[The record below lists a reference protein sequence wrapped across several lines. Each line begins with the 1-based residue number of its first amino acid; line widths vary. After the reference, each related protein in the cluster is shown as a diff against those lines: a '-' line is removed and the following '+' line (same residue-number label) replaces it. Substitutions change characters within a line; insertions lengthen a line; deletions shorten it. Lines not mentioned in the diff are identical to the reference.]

1 MKVLRV
7 LRILLPIVFMVSIL
21 TCKERVTD
29 NPFDTGC
36 PKDIFSPS
44 NFTAE
49 QQGNSVN
56 LTWEQVNKQISGLII
71 KRSENDGT
79 LSEVAK
85 VEKTIITWTD
95 SNVSGGIKYSYQLT
109 AYAGSNLSNP
119 LGATVTTQVNIAI
132 VTTVTTA
139 ASITATSAVLGG
151 EVTNDGGGT
160 ITDRGICYSTNQNP
174 TTANSK
180 LSIGTGK
187 GTFSN
192 TVTGFIPATIY
203 YVRAYAINSAG
214 TAYGAQIT
222 FTTAALSL
230 ATISTSAVTNIG
242 ATTALLGG
250 NITSDGYS
258 AVTERGVCFWKSPN
272 PTISDS
278 RLIIGSGTGTFS
290 AGATILSP
298 VTTYYARA
306 YAVNGIGTAYGAQVT
321 FTTLALLLPTVTTN
335 AATSVGPA
343 SAVLGGNITSDG
355 NATVSER
362 GICYSL
368 TQNPTTSDTKLV
380 IGSGTGGF
388 SNTVS
393 GLTELTTYYAKAY
406 AINSQGTAYGAQITF
421 TTTQVGMAVITTT
434 AAASI
439 GTTSAILGGNVTSD
453 GNSTVT
459 ERGICYSTS
468 PGPTTGNSKVA
479 NGSGTGTFSATVTG
493 LINNTTY
500 YVRAYAI
507 NSFGTAYGNE
517 TSFKTSIVVS
527 LATLTTTAPSGF
539 TINSAIVGGNVTSDG
554 NATVTERGICYAT
567 SSSPTTSNTKLVIGT
582 GTGTFSSTITGLLT
596 NTTYYVRAY
605 AINSQGTAY
614 GNEVN
619 FKIAIATLT
628 TTAANSVTMSGAIL
642 GGEVTNEGN
651 STVTERGICYATTQT
666 PTISNTKVT
675 IGSGI
680 GIFSSTVTGL
690 VANTTYYVRAYA
702 INAVGTAY
710 GNQVSFLTLAAIAL
724 PTLTTTA
731 ANNIAQTTATS
742 GGNIT
747 SDGGGAVTAR
757 GVCFSINQNPTISDS
772 YTVDGTGTGQ
782 FTSQLTNLLPGTA
795 YYVRA
800 YATNSTGTAYGAQ
813 VTFTSLKALPVLTT
827 KNITDI
833 SAMGCLT
840 GGVISSTGGG
850 TISAKGIC
858 FSELT
863 NPSLTDN
870 VVTSGTGPA
879 PFNSAIVS
887 AVPGTTYYVRA
898 YATNEVGTSYGDQKT
913 FTALSNVNFY
923 GFETGMLPAGWGG
936 VWTVTSA
943 KAFQSSYSLMSI
955 SDVASDATLTV
966 TIANAGQ
973 ISFYYSIT
981 NTYWGGSVIDFFIDN
996 VKVGSFPAGSTG
1008 WNQGLFDVTAGAH
1021 VFKWHTNNGTGY
1033 IDYVVFPK

>member
-1 MKVLRV
+1 MK
-7 LRILLPIVFMVSIL
+7 ILKLIRTLSVITYLFIML
-21 TCKERVTD
+21 NCKERATD
-29 NPFDTGC
+29 NPFDSDC
-36 PKDIFSPS
+36 PKEFFSPS
-44 NFTAE
+44 NLSAE

-56 LTWEQVNKQISGLII
+56 LTWEQANEKISGFKIN
-71 KRSENDGT
+71 RSENDGPY
-79 LSEVAK
+79 SEVAR
-85 VEKTIITWTD
+85 VEKTIVIWND

-119 LGATVTTQVNIAI
+119 LVANVTTQVNLAT
-132 VTTVTTA
+132 VTTVTSA
-139 ASITATSAVLGG
+139 ASITATSTVLGG

-160 ITDRGICYSTNQNP
+160 ISERGVCYGISQNP
-174 TTANSK
+174 TTANNK
-180 LSIGTGK
+180 LAIGTGT

-192 TVTGFIPATIY
+192 TVSGLTAATTY
-203 YVRAYAINSAG
+203 YAKAYAINSAG

-222 FTTAALSL
+222 FTTAALTL
-230 ATISTSAVTNIG
+230 ATVSTSAVTNIG

-250 NITSDGYS
+250 NISSDGYS
-258 AVTERGVCFWKSPN
+258 AITERGVCFGIGQN
-272 PTISDS
+272 PTLSGS
-278 RLIIGSGTGTFS
+278 RLIIGSGTGSFS

-306 YAVNGIGTAYGAQVT
+306 YAINGIGTAYGAQIT
-321 FTTLALLLPTVTTN
+321 FTTLALSLPTVTTSS
-335 AATSVGPA
+335 ATSVGPT
-343 SAVLGGNITSDG
+343 SVVLGGNVTSDG
-355 NATVSER
+355 NAYVTER

-368 TQNPTTSDTKLV
+368 TQNPTTSNSKLA
-380 IGSGTGGF
+380 IGIGTGAF
-388 SNTVS
+388 SNTIS
-393 GLTELTTYYAKAY
+393 GLTELTTYYSRAY

-421 TTTQVGMAVITTT
+421 ITSQVGMAIITTT
-434 AAASI
+434 AAASVA
-439 GTTSAILGGNVTSD
+439 TTSAILGGNVTSD

-459 ERGICYSTS
+459 ERGICYSTTQS
-468 PGPTTGNSKVA
+468 PTTSNTKVA
-479 NGSGTGTFSATVTG
+479 NGNGTGIFSGTITG
-493 LINNTTY
+493 LVNNTTY

-507 NSFGTAYGNE
+507 NSMGTAYGNE
-517 TSFKTSIVVS
+517 VNFKTTMVVS
-527 LATLTTTAPSGF
+527 LASLTTNAPTSI
-539 TINSAIVGGNVTSDG
+539 TINSAVVGGNVTSDG
-554 NATVTERGICYAT
+554 NATVTERGICYGT
-567 SSSPTTSNTKLVIGT
+567 STSPTTSSTKLAIGA

-619 FKIAIATLT
+619 FKITIAALT
-628 TTAANSVTMSGAIL
+628 TTAANSITVSGAIL

-651 STVTERGICYATTQT
+651 ATVTERGICYATTQT
-666 PTISNTKVT
+666 PNTSNTKVA

-680 GIFSSTVTGL
+680 GIFSSIVTGL
-690 VANTTYYVRAYA
+690 AANTTYYVRAYA

-710 GNQVSFLTLAAIAL
+710 GNQVSFLTLAAVSV
-724 PTLTTTA
+724 PSLTTIV

-747 SDGGGAVTAR
+747 SDGGGSVTAR

-772 YTVDGTGTGQ
+772 FTANGTGTGQ
-782 FTSQLTNLLPGTA
+782 FASQLTNLLPGTT

-800 YATNSTGTAYGAQ
+800 YATNSAGTAYGAQ
-813 VTFTSLKALPVLTT
+813 ITFTSLKSLPVLTT
-827 KNITDI
+827 KSITEI

-923 GFETGMLPAGWGG
+923 GFETGMIPAGWGG
-936 VWTVTSA
+936 QWTVTSA
-943 KAFQSSYSLMSI
+943 KAFQSNYSLMSLTSTT
-955 SDVASDATLTV
+955 SDAILTATLT
-966 TIANAGQ
+966 NAGQ
-973 ISFYYSIT
+973 ISFYYFLTLGTIT
-981 NTYWGGSVIDFFIDN
+981 FYIDN
-996 VKVGSFPAGSTG
+996 VLVGTFPTSAG
-1008 WNQGLFDVTAGAH
+1008 WNQGLFNITAGAH
-1021 VFKWHTNNGTGY
+1021 TFKWTFTREYWNGGTGY
-1033 IDYVVFPK
+1033 IDYIVFPK